1 MFFERPTTG
10 ERAILVHVDLDGDR
24 MAVDRTLTASRDSDR
39 LPQLHEGI
47 QAETPEHADVDEFAD
62 LARAA
67 GAQVVGWVRTR
78 RERPAPRYFLGTG
91 KADELLEQVRATGAD
106 LVIFDHDLS
115 PAQER
120 NLERLLSA
128 RVLSRTGLILDIFA
142 QRARTHEGKLQ
153 VELAQLEHMSTRLVR
168 GWNHLDRQKGGIGL
182 RGAGETQLELDQRM
196 IGGRIKAISA
206 RLDAVRR
213 RRAQSRRSRQRN
225 DVHLIALVGY
235 TNTGKSTLFNAM
247 SAAGV
252 LAADQLFAT
261 LDPTLR
267 RVEIPGF
274 GRAVI
279 ADTVGFVRRLP
290 HDLVAAFKATLEE
303 VVEADLLL
311 HVVDASDPEM
321 AAKAAEVHAVLAEI
335 GALDVPRLEIQNKI
349 DASADPAPALLRD
362 ACGRPEQVR
371 VSARTGAGLDL
382 AAEAIGIL
390 LGDAVRVRT
399 VLGPE
404 QGRLRARFYSSGW
417 VEGEQADARGNLE
430 LALRMP
436 LARARRLA
444 ADGLRLAPM
453 DARARGLLAAS

>member
-1 MFFERPTTG
+1 LLFERPSSG
-10 ERAILVHVDLDGDR
+10 ERAVLVHVDLDADWLAQRRAGNDP
-24 MAVDRTLTASRDSDR
+24 D
-39 LPQLHEGI
+39 
-47 QAETPEHADVDEFAD
+47 EHPDADVDEFAD

-67 GAQVVGWVRTR
+67 GALIVGSIRAR
-78 RERPAPRYFLGTG
+78 RQRPAPRYFLGTG
-91 KADELLEQVRATGAD
+91 KADELKELVVAAEAQ

-120 NLERLLSA
+120 NLEKLLSA

-153 VELAQLEHMSTRLVR
+153 VELAQLGHMSTRLVR
-168 GWNHLDRQKGGIGL
+168 GWSHLDRQKGGIGL

-196 IGGRIKAISA
+196 IGIRIKAIGE
-206 RLDAVRR
+206 RLEAVRR

-225 DVHLIALVGY
+225 DVPLIALVGY

-247 SAAGV
+247 AEAGV

-267 RVEIPGF
+267 RVAVPGF

-321 AAKAAEVHAVLAEI
+321 DEKSAEVHSVLDEI
-335 GALDVPRLEIQNKI
+335 DALAVPRLEVHNKI
-349 DASADPAPALLRD
+349 DAAGDPRPALTTD
-362 ACGRPEQVR
+362 EAGRPRQVR
-371 VSARTGAGLDL
+371 VSALTGAGLDL
-382 AAEAIGIL
+382 LVHAIATL
-390 LGDAVRVRT
+390 LGDAVRVAA

-404 QGRLRARFYSSGW
+404 QGRLRANFYSSGW
-417 VEGEQADARGNLE
+417 VEAESADDLGNVE
-430 LALRMP
+430 LALRLP
-436 LARARRLA
+436 LDRARRLA
-444 ADGLRLAPM
+444 ASGIQLAPL
-453 DARARGLLAAS
+453 DARTEGLLAASDGPL

>member
-1 MFFERPTTG
+1 MFERPTTG
-10 ERAILVHVDLDGDR
+10 ERAILVHVDFDADR
-24 MAVDRTLTASRDSDR
+24 QARRRNGSDAAA
-39 LPQLHEGI
+39 Q
-47 QAETPEHADVDEFAD
+47 EHADVDEFAD

-67 GAQVVGWVRTR
+67 GAELVGWIRTR
-78 RERPAPRYFLGTG
+78 RERPAPRYFLGKG
-91 KADELLEQVRATGAD
+91 KAEELLEQVLATEAQ

-120 NLERLLSA
+120 NLEKLLSA

-168 GWNHLDRQKGGIGL
+168 GWSHLDRQKGGIGL

-196 IGGRIKAISA
+196 IGGRIKAIGA
-206 RLDAVRR
+206 RLETVRR
-213 RRAQSRRSRQRN
+213 RRAQSRRARQRN
-225 DVHLIALVGY
+225 DVPLIALVGY

-247 SAAGV
+247 ASAGV

-311 HVVDASDPEM
+311 HVLDASDPEM
-321 AAKAAEVHAVLAEI
+321 ADKAAEVQAVLAEI
-335 GALDVPRLEIQNKI
+335 DALDVPQLEIMNKI
-349 DASADPAPALLRD
+349 DVSDDPLPAVTRD
-362 ACGRPEQVR
+362 DAGRPRQVR
-371 VSARTGAGLDL
+371 VSALTGAGLDL
-382 AAEAIGIL
+382 AADAIGAV
-390 LGDAVRVRT
+390 LGEAVRVRA

-417 VEGEQADARGNLE
+417 VEAEETDECGNLE
-430 LALRMP
+430 LALCLP
-436 LARARRLA
+436 LERARRLA
-444 ADGLRLAPM
+444 ADGLDLAPM
-453 DARARGLLAAS
+453 DARAQGLLAAADGPP

>member
-1 MFFERPTTG
+1 M
-10 ERAILVHVDLDGDR
+10 VHVDLDADWLAQRRAGNDP
-24 MAVDRTLTASRDSDR
+24 D
-39 LPQLHEGI
+39 
-47 QAETPEHADVDEFAD
+47 EHPDADVDEFAD

-67 GAQVVGWVRTR
+67 GAEIVGSVRTR
-78 RERPAPRYFLGTG
+78 RQKPAPRYFLGTG
-91 KADELLEQVRATGAD
+91 KADELKELVVATEAQ

-120 NLERLLSA
+120 NLEKLLSA

-153 VELAQLEHMSTRLVR
+153 VELAQLGHMSTRLVR
-168 GWNHLDRQKGGIGL
+168 GWSHLDRQKGGIGL

-196 IGGRIKAISA
+196 IGIRIKAIGE
-206 RLDAVRR
+206 RLEAVRR

-225 DVHLIALVGY
+225 DVPLIALVGY
-235 TNTGKSTLFNAM
+235 TNTGKSTLFNAL
-247 SAAGV
+247 AEAGV

-267 RVEIPGF
+267 RVDLPGF

-321 AAKAAEVHAVLAEI
+321 AEKTAEVLAVLDEI
-335 GALDVPRLEIQNKI
+335 DALAVPRLEVLNKI
-349 DASADPAPALLRD
+349 DAAGDARPALIPD
-362 ACGRPEQVR
+362 EAGRPRQVR

-382 AAEAIGIL
+382 LVHAIATV
-390 LGDAVRVRT
+390 LGDAVRVAT

-404 QGRLRARFYSSGW
+404 QGRLRANLYSSGW
-417 VEGEQADARGNLE
+417 VEAETADAVGNVE
-430 LALRMP
+430 LALRLP
-436 LARARRLA
+436 LDRA
-444 ADGLRLAPM
+444 LRLVASGVHLSPL
-453 DARARGLLAAS
+453 DARAEGLLAASGGPP